1 MQHQIQKKIFA
12 FSVLHS
18 LFSVIKRA
26 HVCKTWKCVSYVNVM
41 KSRQQHIDYM
51 LFYLDSV
58 HFLSLGHWVCRT
70 SSQLLQSFDAIF
82 LWSNA
87 RMNKELTITIN
98 LQSGFSLLCLYYLII
113 HQPKKNKPFSKSLN
127 EICIRNICSENDA
140 TQDHTNYTRNV
151 LPSITKQYWY
161 HESGLWTSI
170 TRHQWSPAHHMDSC
184 TTLLLHFPPGL
195 QFPSSIA
202 LMTHTQCKHWLQL
215 IHSWSYHTHTPYL
228 SHELPHSDRRV
239 L

>member
-1 MQHQIQKKIFA
+1 
-12 FSVLHS
+12 
-18 LFSVIKRA
+18 
-26 HVCKTWKCVSYVNVM
+26 M

-70 SSQLLQSFDAIF
+70 SSQLLHHLMQYSCEVMPGWTRNWLLLI
-82 LWSNA
+82 
-87 RMNKELTITIN
+87 KPT
-98 LQSGFSLLCLYYLII
+98 SGFSLLCLYYLII

-127 EICIRNICSENDA
+127 EICIRNICSEKWYA

-161 HESGLWTSI
+161 HESGLWTSNHSPPVV
-170 TRHQWSPAHHMDSC
+170 TRSSHG
-184 TTLLLHFPPGL
+184 LLHYTTVALPPRTTV
-195 QFPSSIA
+195 PIIHCTDD
-202 LMTHTQCKHWLQL
+202 THTAV
-215 IHSWSYHTHTPYL
+215 STDYTADSYHTPYL